1 MRGGSIGCDRGV
13 ACIILVYQHG
23 FSKLRGR
30 SGRYSSRQHDDLTFL
45 SPQLWHLLRNVEAI
59 PRYFYR
65 TVHQTSDK
73 EEFNANGECVWYC
86 LNWWH
91 DMEKCL
97 PMVCKVDFVSFCSTV
112 PIIVVMMEDV
122 LHKVNIEPFGA
133 ITLVP

>member
-1 MRGGSIGCDRGV
+1 MIFFYYCVKCEKRFKSNIFAVYSLKGFPLRGGSIGCDRGV

-73 EEFNANGECVWYC
+73 EEFNANGECV
-86 LNWWH
+86 
-91 DMEKCL
+91 
-97 PMVCKVDFVSFCSTV
+97 
-112 PIIVVMMEDV
+112 
-122 LHKVNIEPFGA
+122 
-133 ITLVP
+133 